1 MKTETLLVNVAE
13 MAPHPLLGRA
23 GLLPD
28 LIAREKK
35 MGAKDGDKR
44 GAHKEKAA
52 ALDADF
58 APVRESVRET
68 GITYPLEICA
78 AEKGS
83 KWWIVDGR
91 HRWMVAQEL
100 GMESVPCVV
109 IAAEDAAKH
118 IMAAAA
124 RRRMSLGALAYL
136 AVILNPQVGGAKRGR
151 PDKSAANAELSAA
164 DLAAKT
170 GVSTRLVEDAV
181 WLFKAF
187 SKRADLRDKFEP
199 GIWIGNGLDR
209 VKSGVAAAL
218 EGKDTGKADEPEII
232 DRSASAV
239 NYRRMIYGYSELA
252 EAWSNWD
259 AVAADPMRLDDAL
272 SMARDSV
279 LKAPK
284 EVRAAMREALEEEEA

>member
-1 MKTETLLVNVAE
+1 

-58 APVRESVRET
+58 APIRESVRDV
-68 GITYPLEICA
+68 GINYPLEICK

-83 KWWIVDGR
+83 EWWIVDGR

-100 GMESVPCVV
+100 GMEAVPCVV
-109 IAAEDAAKH
+109 IPAEDAAKH
-118 IMAAAA
+118 IMAAAT

-136 AVILNPQVGGAKRGR
+136 AVILNPSVASEKRGGDR
-151 PDKSAANAELSAA
+151 TAKSKIAETAILLPA

-170 GVSTRLVEDAV
+170 GVSKRLLDDAV
-181 WLFKAF
+181 WLYKAF
-187 SKRADLRDKFEP
+187 QKRADLRLKFEP
-199 GIWIGNGLDR
+199 GIWAGNGLDR

-218 EGKDTGKADEPEII
+218 EGRDTGKSDDPEII
-232 DRSASAV
+232 DRSPSAV
-239 NYRRMIYGYSELA
+239 NYRRIIYGYSELA

-279 LKAPK
+279 TKAPK
-284 EVRAAMREALEEEEA
+284 EVRAAMREALNEEEA